1 MGKLKDM
8 VVEETSLTNRVK
20 TGARRLQMAGVGLFA
35 KFDEERVRL
44 YKQLVEASDTK
55 ADETVIGKLNTL
67 GNGAVNLVRDE
78 SLRIFDELVEAGENF
93 QANGNTR
100 SGKPA
105 KTAKPA
111 PRAVKSSD
119 TAKASTPA
127 RKAQRQ
133 TRQTPVDPALQQAF
147 AEAKVKAEKISGLPQ
162 HTELELMALALQAQE
177 GDVKGR
183 RPAKSKVEECAVFD
197 ARREIKGMKQ
207 QDAMAKYVEAVK
219 KIA

>member
-35 KFDEERVRL
+35 KVDEERVRL
-44 YKQLVEASDTK
+44 YKQLVEASDVQEE
-55 ADETVIGKLNTL
+55 ETVIGKLNTL

-93 QANGNTR
+93 QA
-100 SGKPA
+100 SGK
-105 KTAKPA
+105 TQSAKPVKA
-111 PRAVKSSD
+111 TKPALRGVKSSG
-119 TAKASTPA
+119 TAKATTPA

-147 AEAKVKAEKISGLPQ
+147 AEAQMKAEKISGLPQ
-162 HTELELMALALQAQE
+162 DKELELMALALQAQE

-207 QDAMAKYVEAVK
+207 QEAMVKYVEAVK